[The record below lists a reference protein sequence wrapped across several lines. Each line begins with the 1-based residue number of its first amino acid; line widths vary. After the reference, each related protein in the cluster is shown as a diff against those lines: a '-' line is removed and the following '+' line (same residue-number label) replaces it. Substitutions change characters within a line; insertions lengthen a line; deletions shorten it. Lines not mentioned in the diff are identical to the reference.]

1 MLPGTEEVCQLIGV
15 WLHREGHNTQAT
27 KPAISRWVKSI
38 GDRNPLWTDEE
49 YARNSPLRGIVAPPC
64 WLYSVDDTIVAPKLP
79 KLHTIYAGTEWQF
92 HKWVRLG
99 DSITAKAR
107 LIDIQEKEGQ
117 FCGSMILQIGEVLY
131 FNQGGELIARAIAKV
146 MRTSREGAL
155 RRGKY
160 MGWRKYQYHLEEL
173 TTIEKA
179 YDEEEIKGANPRYW
193 QDVSI
198 GEELRPI
205 VRGPLTS
212 EEIIQFVGAT
222 RPVKAFKNFLQYRER
237 HPHFAY
243 KHPETGMWDSWE
255 ASLVDDGAARSFGFP
270 FAHDW
275 GIDRISWVGNLLT
288 NWMGDDGFLKRLEVK
303 LILPNIYG
311 DTTWCRGRV
320 TAKSAEEGVVECEV
334 WCENQRGWITAKGT
348 AVVSLPCKERGRG
361 EADN

>member
-1 MLPGTEEVCQLIGV
+1 
-15 WLHREGHNTQAT
+15 
-27 KPAISRWVKSI
+27 
-38 GDRNPLWTDEE
+38 
-49 YARNSPLRGIVAPPC
+49 
-64 WLYSVDDTIVAPKLP
+64 
-79 KLHTIYAGTEWQF
+79 
-92 HKWVRLG
+92 
-99 DSITAKAR
+99 
-107 LIDIQEKEGQ
+107 
-117 FCGSMILQIGEVLY
+117 
-131 FNQGGELIARAIAKV
+131 
-146 MRTSREGAL
+146 
-155 RRGKY
+155 

-173 TTIEKA
+173 TTSEKA

-348 AVVSLPCKERGRG
+348 AVVSLPYKERGRG

>member
-155 RRGKY
+155 RRGK
-160 MGWRKYQYHLEEL
+160 
-173 TTIEKA
+173 
-179 YDEEEIKGANPRYW
+179 
-193 QDVSI
+193 
-198 GEELRPI
+198 
-205 VRGPLTS
+205 
-212 EEIIQFVGAT
+212 
-222 RPVKAFKNFLQYRER
+222 
-237 HPHFAY
+237 
-243 KHPETGMWDSWE
+243 
-255 ASLVDDGAARSFGFP
+255 
-270 FAHDW
+270 
-275 GIDRISWVGNLLT
+275 
-288 NWMGDDGFLKRLEVK
+288 
-303 LILPNIYG
+303 
-311 DTTWCRGRV
+311 
-320 TAKSAEEGVVECEV
+320 
-334 WCENQRGWITAKGT
+334 
-348 AVVSLPCKERGRG
+348 
-361 EADN
+361 